1 LKARRFRVRGP
12 FDLIFANILLAPLAR
27 MATPMARLT
36 AARGYVVLSGLLAAQ
51 ERAAL
56 ATYRVRGLV
65 LAHRIP
71 LEGWMTLVLRA
82 PSGSLPRKRRRA
94 KAGAVAARARGQ

>member
-1 LKARRFRVRGP
+1 MRSRRQQRFRARGP

-36 AARGYVVLSGLLAAQ
+36 AAHGYVVLSGLLAAQ
-51 ERAAL
+51 GRAAL
-56 ATYRVRGLV
+56 AVYLARGLV

-71 LEGWMTLVLRA
+71 LEGWVTLVLRA
-82 PSGSLPRKRRRA
+82 PSGSLSHRR
-94 KAGAVAARARGQ
+94 